1 MRIRTKFKVSL
12 KKHFRKL
19 DSCEKKFDLV
29 IEKTMKLLSD
39 YKDSLSYLKKEY

>member
-1 MRIRTKFKVSL
+1 MRSRAKFKASL

-19 DSCEKKFDLV
+19 DSYEKKFDTV

-39 YKDSLSYLKKEY
+39 YKESLSYIKKE